1 MAQATIVRAWRDDT
15 NAYAAAV
22 VNDGP
27 PRGTVEYIAQTPLV
41 DAQGATKTSAQLK
54 ADLVAALKAL
64 RDQQLAGPAA
74 LAGVSGTVTI

>member
-1 MAQATIVRAWRDDT
+1 MATATIVRAWRDDT
-15 NAYAAAV
+15 NAYAAAS

-27 PRGTVEYIAQTPLV
+27 PRGTVEYVAQTPLV
-41 DAQGATKTSAQLK
+41 DAQGVAKTSAQLK

-74 LAGVSGTVTI
+74 LAGVTGTVTI